1 MYAGTSHTGIVV
13 TDAALKFYAFNN
25 EALQILT
32 FPESPEKIQDV
43 QAFLRERLRTR
54 LFERPNSAPT
64 NQLKSGR
71 RMYNCRTFP
80 VDVDGNDYKNGRRGM
95 VLMLE
100 RKSNGLLSVDSIAQ
114 RFALTER
121 ERETVKLLFEGLTS
135 KEIANRMK
143 ISPHTVN
150 AFVRLIMVKM
160 GVSNRSGIVGKI
172 ARLQS

>member
-1 MYAGTSHTGIVV
+1 MYAGISQTGILV
-13 TDAALKFYAFNN
+13 TDAALKCYAFNN

-32 FPESPEKIQDV
+32 FPESPEKIQDM

-54 LFERPNSAPT
+54 LFERPNSPPT

-71 RMYNCRTFP
+71 RMYHCRTFP
-80 VDVDGNDYKNGRRGM
+80 VDVDGPDGRRGM
-95 VLMLE
+95 VLLLE
-100 RKSNGLLSVDSIAQ
+100 RRSNGLLSVDSISE

-150 AFVRLIMVKM
+150 ALVRLIMVKM

>member
-13 TDAALKFYAFNN
+13 TDAALKCYAFNN

-54 LFERPNSAPT
+54 LFERPNSSPT
-64 NQLKSGR
+64 NHLKSGR
-71 RMYNCRTFP
+71 RMYHCRTIP
-80 VDVDGNDYKNGRRGM
+80 VDVDSHDKNGRPGM
-95 VLMLE
+95 VLLLE
-100 RKSNGLLSVDSIAQ
+100 RKSNGLLSVDSIAE